1 MKRQLF
7 IFLLIVASLCFWG
20 CAQESQQTTEI
31 EQGEYRMKIDGVS
44 VDISWEDNKSVH
56 ELLQYAKN
64 GVEINMHQYGGF
76 EQVGSIG
83 KKISSYDKQMTTHP
97 GDVVLYDSNQIVI
110 FFGQNNWS
118 YTKLGHINLSEAELE
133 DLLNKSSVNLYLGE
147 K

>member
-1 MKRQLF
+1 MKRKLF
-7 IFLLIVASLCFWG
+7 VFLLIVASFCFWG

-31 EQGEYRMKIDGVS
+31 EQGEYYMKIDGAS

-83 KKISSYDKQMTTHP
+83 KKISSADKQMTTHP
-97 GDVVLYDSNQIVI
+97 GDVVLYNSNQIVI

-118 YTKLGHINLSEAELE
+118 YTKLGHINLSEAEL
-133 DLLNKSSVNLYLGE
+133 DNLLNKSSVNLYLGE

>member
-1 MKRQLF
+1 
-7 IFLLIVASLCFWG
+7 
-20 CAQESQQTTEI
+20 
-31 EQGEYRMKIDGVS
+31 MKIDGVS

-56 ELLQYAKN
+56 ELLQFTKN

-83 KKISSYDKQMTTHP
+83 KKISSADKQMTTHP

-118 YTKLGHINLSEAELE
+118 YTKLGHINLNEAELE
-133 DLLNKSSVNLYLGE
+133 DLLNKSSVILYLGE